1 MKTIAL
7 VDDHI
12 LLRSGLAS
20 VIGSFEGFQI
30 IFEADNGKEFIEK
43 LGENPEPDIVLLD
56 ITMPVM
62 DGFET
67 AEWIKKNRPEIK
79 VIVLSMMDDD
89 SSIIRMIRQGARG
102 YILKD
107 CKPAILKAALQEVFE
122 NGFFFNE
129 LVSGKMIHM
138 LQKGGVQLPE
148 ENLNEKEIEFL
159 KLCCTEKS
167 YKEIAAEM
175 NITPRVAETLRSQL
189 FEKLNI
195 LSRIGL
201 VMYTLKHGM
210 VKI

>member
-30 IFEADNGKEFIEK
+30 IFEADNGKSFIEK
-43 LGENPEPDIVLLD
+43 LASNPDPDIVLLD

-62 DGFET
+62 NGFET

-79 VIVLSMMDDD
+79 VIVLSMLDDD
-89 SSIIRMIRQGARG
+89 SSIIRMIRYGARG

-107 CKPAILKAALQEVFE
+107 SKPALLKDALHEVLDK
-122 NGFFFNE
+122 GYYFNE
-129 LVSGKMIHM
+129 LVNGKMINM
-138 LQKGGVQLPE
+138 VQKGNFKLPE
-148 ENLNEKEIEFL
+148 EELCDREIVFL
-159 KLCCTEKS
+159 KWCCTEKP

-175 NITPRVAETLRSQL
+175 NITPRAVESLRSHL
-189 FEKLNI
+189 FEKLNTF
-195 LSRIGL
+195 SRVGL
-201 VMYTLKHGM
+201 VMYTLKNGIT
-210 VKI
+210 KI

>member
-1 MKTIAL
+1 MKTVAL

-20 VIGSFEGFQI
+20 VIGSFEGFKI
-30 IFEADNGKEFIEK
+30 IFEADNGKEFIGK
-43 LGENPEPDIVLLD
+43 LDSNPEPDIVLLD

-62 DGFET
+62 NGFET
-67 AEWIKKNRPEIK
+67 AQWIKKNRPEIK

-89 SSIIRMIRQGARG
+89 NSIIRMIRQGARG

-107 CKPAILKAALQEVFE
+107 SKPALLKSALHEVLDK
-122 NGFFFNE
+122 GFFFNE
-129 LVSGKMIHM
+129 LVSGKMVYM
-138 LQKGGVQLPE
+138 VQNGNCKSSE
-148 ENLNEKEIEFL
+148 EDLNEKEIDFL

-175 NITPRVAETLRSQL
+175 NITPRAVEFLRCHL
-189 FEKLNI
+189 FEKLNT

-201 VMYTLKHGM
+201 VMYTLKHGII
-210 VKI
+210 KI

>member
-1 MKTIAL
+1 MKKIAL

-43 LGENPEPDIVLLD
+43 LHSNPEPDIVLLD

-62 DGFET
+62 NGFET
-67 AEWIKKNRPEIK
+67 AQWIKKNRPEIK

-89 SSIIRMIRQGARG
+89 TSIIRMIRYGARG

-107 CKPAILKAALQEVFE
+107 SKPALLKNALLEVLDK
-122 NGFFFNE
+122 GFFFNE
-129 LVSGKMIHM
+129 LVSGKMVH
-138 LQKGGVQLPE
+138 LVQKDNGRLPQE
-148 ENLNEKEIEFL
+148 ILNDKEMEFL
-159 KLCCTEKS
+159 KLCCTEKP
-167 YKEIAAEM
+167 YKEIAIEM
-175 NITPRVAETLRSQL
+175 NITPRAVETLRSHL

-195 LSRIGL
+195 QTRVGL
-201 VMYTLKHGM
+201 VMYTLKQGII
-210 VKI
+210 KL